1 MKIYIICPVRHASE
15 DVTKRINDYVD
26 KMEDEGH
33 DVHFPPR
40 DVEQNDPTGGYV
52 ICTKHG
58 RAMYESDEVHIFWD
72 RTSTGSHFD
81 LGMAFFAQKRIR
93 LVEVFGDDS
102 EGKSYL
108 KIIQKVERDGYNNI

>member
-15 DVTKRINDYVD
+15 DITQLINDYVN
-26 KMEDEGH
+26 KLEEDGH

-52 ICTKHG
+52 ICTKH
-58 RAMYESDEVHIFWD
+58 RKAMSQSDEVHIFWD

-81 LGMAFFAQKRIR
+81 VGMAFFAEKPLKLI
-93 LVEVFGDDS
+93 EVFGDDS

-108 KIIQKVERDGYNNI
+108 KVIQKVEKEGYNVI